1 MKFYNFELKHL
12 FDFLISLE
20 LVGKQNRMRTR
31 FCKLIGEQI
40 NEFMEQKDRLIFEFS
55 KKDENGKP
63 LFENLNETQVKYH
76 LTDAD
81 SFNNELNLLMCEEFV
96 IEESEAYRDM
106 LLTVGDILTNL
117 TIPLSGQEAFQY
129 DRYCEAF
136 ERLNYAN

>member
-40 NEFMEQKDRLIFEFS
+40 NDIFEQRDRLILEFS
-55 KKDENGKP
+55 KKDDNGKP
-63 LFENLNETQVKYH
+63 LVENLDESQVKYH
-76 LTDAD
+76 LNDID
-81 SFNNELNLLMCEEFV
+81 SFNKELNVLMYEEFV
-96 IEESEAYRDM
+96 IEESEANRDM
-106 LLTVGDILTNL
+106 LLTVGDMLTNL
-117 TIPLSGQEAFQY
+117 AIPLSGQEAFKY

-136 ERLNYAN
+136 EQLSYIK

>member
-40 NEFMEQKDRLIFEFS
+40 NDIIEQRERLILEFS
-55 KKDENGKP
+55 KKDDNGKP
-63 LFENLNETQVKYH
+63 LVETIDESQVKYH
-76 LTDAD
+76 LNDID
-81 SFNNELNLLMCEEFV
+81 SFNNELNLLMFEEFV
-96 IEESEAYRDM
+96 IEESETNRDM

-117 TIPLSGQEAFQY
+117 AIPLSGQEAFQY

-136 ERLNYAN
+136 ERLNYTN